1 MEPYLLVAALLVGG
15 LTVSSLLA
23 RRGRAMLSHA
33 MASEDLI
40 VDVDPARWEPAEAI
54 RIEPAAADRW
64 SEMDPFAGEAPRPA
78 EPVAVGV
85 AASPAVMVAMADA
98 SSQPTPGVGGSEP
111 VSPLDDLWSALR
123 ATPPSARGD
132 ALARIEHL
140 PAHALVS
147 VANAHARDE
156 DAADRILAVI
166 FARLAGDAGV
176 PALLNALIDQ
186 APRVRRAAA
195 LGLSGASPTI
205 EVIRAL
211 SAVAREDL
219 DDGVRA
225 EAMDALQ
232 QLTGAD

>member
-1 MEPYLLVAALLVGG
+1 MEPYLLVAAVAVGG
-15 LTVSSLLA
+15 LVVTSLRT
-23 RRGRAMLSHA
+23 RRSRAVPA
-33 MASEDLI
+33 MAGDDLI
-40 VDVDPARWEPAEAI
+40 VDVDPARWEPAEAL
-54 RIEPAAADRW
+54 RL
-64 SEMDPFAGEAPRPA
+64 

-111 VSPLDDLWSALR
+111 VSPLDDLWKAVR
-123 ATPPSARGD
+123 ATPPSARGE

-156 DAADRILAVI
+156 DATDRILAVI

-195 LGLSGASPTI
+195 LGLSGATPSI

-211 SAVAREDL
+211 SAAAREDL
-219 DDGVRA
+219 DDGVRT
-225 EAMDALQ
+225 EAMNALQ
-232 QLTGAD
+232 QLSGAGQD